1 MKSKTE
7 SEVITVEQI
16 KSAGK
21 DNINATHETVPRM
34 VTINELAKL
43 VDISTYAIRR
53 LVKTNQITYFRS
65 GAKVLINFDRFIDFL
80 NGK

>member
-1 MKSKTE
+1 MEEK
-7 SEVITVEQI
+7 I

-21 DNINATHETVPRM
+21 DYINAIPENVPKM

-65 GAKVLINFDRFIDFL
+65 GTKILINLNKFIDFL
-80 NGK
+80 NGKQ